1 MAIFNEHVIV
11 NSGRELL
18 GRALAGEGKII
29 ITRAAMGDGKP
40 SKDIKELTSLVN
52 EKIVANVADIFNDR
66 GTVNLKVQITNAEL
80 ETPFKTE
87 EFGIFAKIEGDEQE
101 VLYSY
106 CTAVE
111 ADTIPSNNGDVFIEE
126 HTVYIAFSSDAEAD
140 IYIKEGVVFLSVETA
155 NKNYV
160 PTGLIVEGKLSN
172 GRTSLK
178 ENYQYQADNG
188 KWYHNIGGNR
198 SWRAGNG
205 IPDELLLEISYF
217 DIHKR
222 LNTKLPQGEV
232 SEEYDTAKKIE
243 DKIKKIIDEKWK
255 MNAKYIGNTNTSTDF
270 NSITESGIY
279 YSGYNH
285 LYINGFL
292 ESGQRNY
299 SEFKLIVL
307 GENTESPILKTQIV
321 IERDTNNIHLR
332 SCTAWQAPWTWSEW
346 EKIARMSDLTWGNI
360 GDKPSS
366 FPPSSHTHDDR
377 YYTEA
382 EINEKFKNFCPY
394 AVGDIYLTT
403 NSNNPSSKY
412 LGTTWQK
419 IEGRFLLG
427 TSGVGASKQTGGSMS
442 KTIQQ
447 ANMPNIKLQVDS
459 FSVTTPNHAHK
470 TVKDAGAK
478 GWNKS
483 SPWARDWYGSVDESY
498 FGKTTDGVADS
509 CPTSNDGG
517 GTTSSASPQT
527 SALGSGQALD
537 ITPSYYTTHMW
548 LRTS

>member
-40 SKDIKELTSLVN
+40 NKDIKELTSLVN

-222 LNTKLPQGEV
+222 LNTKLVQGNV
-232 SEEYDTAKKIE
+232 SEEYNTGKKIE
-243 DKIKKIIDEKWK
+243 DKIKD
-255 MNAKYIGNTNTSTDF
+255 
-270 NSITESGIY
+270 
-279 YSGYNH
+279 
-285 LYINGFL
+285 L
-292 ESGQRNY
+292 EQR
-299 SEFKLIVL
+299 
-307 GENTESPILKTQIV
+307 
-321 IERDTNNIHLR
+321 
-332 SCTAWQAPWTWSEW
+332 
-346 EKIARMSDLTWGNI
+346 
-360 GDKPSS
+360 
-366 FPPSSHTHDDR
+366 
-377 YYTEA
+377 
-382 EINEKFKNFCPY
+382 FKNFCPFP
-394 AVGDIYLTT
+394 VGSVLQMWNET
-403 NSNNPSSKY
+403 NPTSLY
-412 LGTTWQK
+412 LGTTWELISDGK
-419 IEGRFLLG
+419 YVKTGSTAL
-427 TSGVGASKQTGGSMS
+427 QTGGNNSITLT
-442 KTIQQ
+442 KD
-447 ANMPNIKLQVDS
+447 NLPNTKVKVDS
-459 FSVTTPNHAHK
+459 FSATLSSHYHHIAVPEATENALTANNYMTRSAGTNDWGGYTLHSSN
-470 TVKDAGAK
+470 TVA
-478 GWNKS
+478 S
-483 SPWARDWYGSVDESY
+483 I
-498 FGKTTDGVADS
+498 GKT
-509 CPTSNDGG
+509 SNAGG
-517 GTTSSASPQT
+517 GSTGTVSPST
-527 SALGSGQALD
+527 EALGSGNA
-537 ITPSYYTTHMW
+537 ITIQPEFITLKFW
-548 LRTS
+548 KRTS

>member
-222 LNTKLPQGEV
+222 LNTKLAQGNV
-232 SEEYDTAKKIE
+232 SEEYNTGKKIE
-243 DKIKKIIDEKWK
+243 DKIKD
-255 MNAKYIGNTNTSTDF
+255 
-270 NSITESGIY
+270 
-279 YSGYNH
+279 
-285 LYINGFL
+285 L
-292 ESGQRNY
+292 EQR
-299 SEFKLIVL
+299 
-307 GENTESPILKTQIV
+307 
-321 IERDTNNIHLR
+321 
-332 SCTAWQAPWTWSEW
+332 
-346 EKIARMSDLTWGNI
+346 
-360 GDKPSS
+360 
-366 FPPSSHTHDDR
+366 
-377 YYTEA
+377 
-382 EINEKFKNFCPY
+382 FKNFCPY
-394 AVGDIYLTT
+394 VVGDIYITT
-403 NSNNPSSKY
+403 NSSNPSTKF
-412 LGTTWQK
+412 LGTTWSK

-427 TSGVGASKQTGGSMS
+427 TSSSQASKLTGGSMNKNIS
-442 KTIQQ
+442 QV
-447 ANMPNIKLQVDS
+447 NLPNVKLTVDS
-459 FSVTTPNHAHK
+459 FSLSTTSHYHLIAYNQNNYGALTANNYISNAAHIGDHQSYEFKGSINIPNVGK
-470 TVKDAGAK
+470 TKDAG
-478 GWNKS
+478 GGN
-483 SPWARDWYGSVDESY
+483 
-498 FGKTTDGVADS
+498 
-509 CPTSNDGG
+509 TS
-517 GTTSSASPQT
+517 TASPQT

-537 ITPSYYTTHMW
+537 ITPSYYTAHMW

>member
-243 DKIKKIIDEKWK
+243 DKIKKIINEKWK
-255 MNAKYIGNTNTSTDF
+255 INTKYIGDTNTSTDF
-270 NSITESGIY
+270 NSITANGTY
-279 YSGYNH
+279 YSSKYNA
-285 LYINGFL
+285 LYTNGFL
-292 ESGQRNY
+292 GANQRVY
-299 SEFKLIVL
+299 QEFKLIVI
-307 GENTESPILKTQIV
+307 GENNDGAPVLKSQLV
-321 IERDTNNIHLR
+321 ITRDDNIYLR
-332 SCTAWQAPWTWSEW
+332 SCTSWQAPWTWSEW

-360 GDKPSS
+360 GGKPSS

-382 EINEKFKNFCPY
+382 EINEKFKNFCPIPLGG
-394 AVGDIYLTT
+394 VLTMWNET
-403 NSNNPSSKY
+403 NPTSLY
-412 LGTTWQK
+412 LGTTWELISAGK
-419 IEGRFLLG
+419 YIKTGDRAL
-427 TSGVGASKQTGGSMS
+427 QTGGTNSIVLR
-442 KTIQQ
+442 KD
-447 ANMPNIKLQVDS
+447 NLPNIKLN
-459 FSVTTPNHAHK
+459 TTTASASIAAHDHK
-470 TVKDAGAK
+470 LITGRNDTT
-478 GWNKS
+478 
-483 SPWARDWYGSVDESY
+483 SY
-498 FGKTTDGVADS
+498 HG
-509 CPTSNDGG
+509 TSNQYGFGHIGHGVSYKDPASSGWVQSGGG
-517 GTTSSASPQT
+517 GTTGTFSLQT
-527 SALGSGQALD
+527 ESLGNGNS
-537 ITPSYYTTHMW
+537 ITIQPEYITLKFW
-548 LRTS
+548 KRTS

>member
-40 SKDIKELTSLVN
+40 NKDIKELTSLVN

-222 LNTKLPQGEV
+222 LNTKLVQGNV
-232 SEEYDTAKKIE
+232 SEEYNTGKKIE
-243 DKIKKIIDEKWK
+243 DKIKD
-255 MNAKYIGNTNTSTDF
+255 
-270 NSITESGIY
+270 
-279 YSGYNH
+279 
-285 LYINGFL
+285 L
-292 ESGQRNY
+292 EQR
-299 SEFKLIVL
+299 
-307 GENTESPILKTQIV
+307 
-321 IERDTNNIHLR
+321 
-332 SCTAWQAPWTWSEW
+332 
-346 EKIARMSDLTWGNI
+346 
-360 GDKPSS
+360 
-366 FPPSSHTHDDR
+366 
-377 YYTEA
+377 
-382 EINEKFKNFCPY
+382 FKNFCPFP
-394 AVGDIYLTT
+394 VGSVLQMWNET
-403 NSNNPSSKY
+403 NPTSLY
-412 LGTTWQK
+412 LGTTWELISAGK
-419 IEGRFLLG
+419 YVKTGDRAL
-427 TSGVGASKQTGGSMS
+427 QTGGTNSVTLT
-442 KTIQQ
+442 KD
-447 ANMPNIKLQVDS
+447 NMPNIKLGIDS
-459 FSVTTPNHAHK
+459 FSLTIASHYHK
-470 TVKDAGAK
+470 YKRYVGYAGGDAGNAPVTQD
-478 GWNKS
+478 GNGPQTRYTWDNT
-483 SPWARDWYGSVDESY
+483 ES
-498 FGKTTDGVADS
+498 A
-509 CPTSNDGG
+509 GG
-517 GTTSSASPQT
+517 GNTGSASPT
-527 SALGSGQALD
+527 TETLGRGTAIYIQPEY
-537 ITPSYYTTHMW
+537 ITLKYW
-548 LRTS
+548 KRTS

>member
-40 SKDIKELTSLVN
+40 NKDIKELTSLVN

-222 LNTKLPQGEV
+222 LNTKLVQGNV
-232 SEEYDTAKKIE
+232 SEEYNTGKKIE
-243 DKIKKIIDEKWK
+243 DKIKD
-255 MNAKYIGNTNTSTDF
+255 
-270 NSITESGIY
+270 
-279 YSGYNH
+279 
-285 LYINGFL
+285 L
-292 ESGQRNY
+292 EQR
-299 SEFKLIVL
+299 
-307 GENTESPILKTQIV
+307 
-321 IERDTNNIHLR
+321 
-332 SCTAWQAPWTWSEW
+332 
-346 EKIARMSDLTWGNI
+346 
-360 GDKPSS
+360 
-366 FPPSSHTHDDR
+366 
-377 YYTEA
+377 
-382 EINEKFKNFCPY
+382 FKNFCPFVIGQVIEL
-394 AVGDIYLTT
+394 ANTT
-403 NSNNPSSKY
+403 NPASIW
-412 LGTTWQK
+412 LGTTWQEITDAFTKSVSSNESVGQYAGSNTVTLIKDNLPATSLK
-419 IEGRFLLG
+419 I
-427 TSGVGASKQTGGSMS
+427 
-442 KTIQQ
+442 
-447 ANMPNIKLQVDS
+447 DS
-459 FSVTTPNHAHK
+459 FSMSINPHAHK
-470 TVKDAGAK
+470 IYGYAFGDIL
-478 GWNKS
+478 NK
-483 SPWARDWYGSVDESY
+483 YGINDN
-498 FGKTTDGVADS
+498 KHDGSFQTGPAECNAMDKVCETA
-509 CPTSNDGG
+509 GG
-517 GTTSSASPQT
+517 GSTGTASPVT
-527 SALGSGQALD
+527 ENMGTGKAID
-537 ITPSYYTTHMW
+537 IKPRHYLVKKWQRLT
-548 LRTS
+548 

>member
-40 SKDIKELTSLVN
+40 NKDIKELTSLVN

-222 LNTKLPQGEV
+222 LNTKLVQGNV
-232 SEEYDTAKKIE
+232 SEEYNTGKKIE
-243 DKIKKIIDEKWK
+243 DKIKD
-255 MNAKYIGNTNTSTDF
+255 
-270 NSITESGIY
+270 
-279 YSGYNH
+279 
-285 LYINGFL
+285 L
-292 ESGQRNY
+292 EQR
-299 SEFKLIVL
+299 
-307 GENTESPILKTQIV
+307 
-321 IERDTNNIHLR
+321 
-332 SCTAWQAPWTWSEW
+332 
-346 EKIARMSDLTWGNI
+346 
-360 GDKPSS
+360 
-366 FPPSSHTHDDR
+366 
-377 YYTEA
+377 
-382 EINEKFKNFCPY
+382 FKNFCPY
-394 AVGDIYLTT
+394 AVGDIY
-403 NSNNPSSKY
+403 
-412 LGTTWQK
+412 
-419 IEGRFLLG
+419 I
-427 TSGVGASKQTGGSMS
+427 TS
-442 KTIQQ
+442 
-447 ANMPNIKLQVDS
+447 
-459 FSVTTPNHAHK
+459 
-470 TVKDAGAK
+470 
-478 GWNKS
+478 
-483 SPWARDWYGSVDESY
+483 
-498 FGKTTDGVADS
+498 
-509 CPTSNDGG
+509 
-517 GTTSSASPQT
+517 
-527 SALGSGQALD
+527 
-537 ITPSYYTTHMW
+537 
-548 LRTS
+548 

>member
-160 PTGLIVEGKLSN
+160 PTGLIVEGKLGN

-222 LNTKLPQGEV
+222 LNTKLAQGNV
-232 SEEYDTAKKIE
+232 SEEYNTGKKIE
-243 DKIKKIIDEKWK
+243 DKIKD
-255 MNAKYIGNTNTSTDF
+255 
-270 NSITESGIY
+270 
-279 YSGYNH
+279 
-285 LYINGFL
+285 L
-292 ESGQRNY
+292 EQR
-299 SEFKLIVL
+299 
-307 GENTESPILKTQIV
+307 
-321 IERDTNNIHLR
+321 
-332 SCTAWQAPWTWSEW
+332 
-346 EKIARMSDLTWGNI
+346 
-360 GDKPSS
+360 
-366 FPPSSHTHDDR
+366 
-377 YYTEA
+377 
-382 EINEKFKNFCPY
+382 FKNFCPY
-394 AVGDIYLTT
+394 SL
-403 NSNNPSSKY
+403 
-412 LGTTWQK
+412 
-419 IEGRFLLG
+419 
-427 TSGVGASKQTGGSMS
+427 
-442 KTIQQ
+442 
-447 ANMPNIKLQVDS
+447 
-459 FSVTTPNHAHK
+459 
-470 TVKDAGAK
+470 
-478 GWNKS
+478 
-483 SPWARDWYGSVDESY
+483 
-498 FGKTTDGVADS
+498 
-509 CPTSNDGG
+509 
-517 GTTSSASPQT
+517 
-527 SALGSGQALD
+527 
-537 ITPSYYTTHMW
+537 
-548 LRTS
+548 

>member
-40 SKDIKELTSLVN
+40 NKDIKELTSLVN

-222 LNTKLPQGEV
+222 LNTKLAQGNV
-232 SEEYDTAKKIE
+232 SEEYNTGKKIE
-243 DKIKKIIDEKWK
+243 DKIKD
-255 MNAKYIGNTNTSTDF
+255 
-270 NSITESGIY
+270 
-279 YSGYNH
+279 
-285 LYINGFL
+285 L
-292 ESGQRNY
+292 EQR
-299 SEFKLIVL
+299 
-307 GENTESPILKTQIV
+307 
-321 IERDTNNIHLR
+321 
-332 SCTAWQAPWTWSEW
+332 
-346 EKIARMSDLTWGNI
+346 
-360 GDKPSS
+360 
-366 FPPSSHTHDDR
+366 
-377 YYTEA
+377 
-382 EINEKFKNFCPY
+382 FKNFCPY
-394 AVGDIYLTT
+394 AVGDIYITT
-403 NSNNPSSKY
+403 KTENPSTVW
-412 LGTTWQK
+412 LGTTWSK

-427 TSGVGASKQTGGSMS
+427 TSNSQAAKLTGGSMNKNIS
-442 KTIQQ
+442 Q
-447 ANMPNIKLQVDS
+447 ANLPNVKLTVNS
-459 FSVTTPNHAHK
+459 FSVTMSAHSHGYARY
-470 TVKDAGAK
+470 VGYAWGDANAE
-478 GWNKS
+478 
-483 SPWARDWYGSVDESY
+483 V
-498 FGKTTDGVADS
+498 TQDGNGPQAHYRNFNTNS
-509 CPTSNDGG
+509 AGG
-517 GTTSSASPQT
+517 GSSSTASPQT

-537 ITPSYYTTHMW
+537 ITPAYYTTHMW
-548 LRTS
+548 LRIS

>member
-222 LNTKLPQGEV
+222 LNTKLAQGNV
-232 SEEYDTAKKIE
+232 SEEYNTGKKIE
-243 DKIKKIIDEKWK
+243 DKIKD
-255 MNAKYIGNTNTSTDF
+255 
-270 NSITESGIY
+270 
-279 YSGYNH
+279 
-285 LYINGFL
+285 L
-292 ESGQRNY
+292 EQR
-299 SEFKLIVL
+299 
-307 GENTESPILKTQIV
+307 
-321 IERDTNNIHLR
+321 
-332 SCTAWQAPWTWSEW
+332 
-346 EKIARMSDLTWGNI
+346 
-360 GDKPSS
+360 
-366 FPPSSHTHDDR
+366 
-377 YYTEA
+377 
-382 EINEKFKNFCPY
+382 FKNFCPFP
-394 AVGDIYLTT
+394 INSLYL
-403 NSNNPSSKY
+403 SLGSENPSTLW

-419 IEGRFLLG
+419 QENRFLLG
-427 TSGVGASKQTGGSMS
+427 AGSSYNIGATGGNANISLS
-442 KTIQQ
+442 IN
-447 ANMPNIKLQVDS
+447 NMPRHRHKVDS
-459 FSVTTPNHAHK
+459 ASASIPAHNHK
-470 TVKDAGAK
+470 IKRSQWNGDA
-478 GWNKS
+478 WNN
-483 SPWARDWYGSVDESY
+483 PALQADTWGSGGYVNSES
-498 FGKTTDGVADS
+498 A
-509 CPTSNDGG
+509 GG
-517 GTTSSASPQT
+517 GTTGNFAPYTDYQGNGSAFSIMPPYL
-527 SALGSGQALD
+527 AVN
-537 ITPSYYTTHMW
+537 IW
-548 LRTS
+548 KRTS